1 MKSLTKPVKKYFSLF
16 LPPLLTLAVML
27 YVFKSYNMYPF
38 GQGSIAWCDMN
49 QQGIPLLMDFK
60 DMLSGKDNLFFSMN
74 NAGGMSFWGV
84 FCFFLSNPFSL
95 LSVFVPKEEIIYF
108 VNIMVILKLTLCSF
122 TAAIYFRCCKKP
134 ANGEITVSLSLMYAL
149 CGYGMLFYQN
159 IMWLDVMYLF
169 PILMIGLEKL
179 TK

>member
-1 MKSLTKPVKKYFSLF
+1 MKAVKKYYPLF

-27 YVFKSYNMYPF
+27 FVFKNYNMYPF

-84 FCFFLSNPFSL
+84 FCFFLSNRQWYEFLGCVLLFPFK
-95 LSVFVPKEEIIYF
+95 SVFSAVGFRAKGRNHIFCQYYGYPEAD
-108 VNIMVILKLTLCSF
+108 IMFLYDGNLF
-122 TAAIYFRCCKKP
+122 Q
-134 ANGEITVSLSLMYAL
+134 
-149 CGYGMLFYQN
+149 ML
-159 IMWLDVMYLF
+159 
-169 PILMIGLEKL
+169 
-179 TK
+179 

>member
-1 MKSLTKPVKKYFSLF
+1 MKAVKKYYPLF

-27 YVFKSYNMYPF
+27 YVFKNYNMYPF

-84 FCFFLSNPFSL
+84 FCFFLYEQCRRYELLGCVLLFPFK
-95 LSVFVPKEEIIYF
+95 SVFSAVGLCAKGRNDIFCQYHGYYETD
-108 VNIMVILKLTLCSF
+108 IMFL
-122 TAAIYFRCCKKP
+122 
-134 ANGEITVSLSLMYAL
+134 
-149 CGYGMLFYQN
+149 YGGNLFQV
-159 IMWLDVMYLF
+159 L
-169 PILMIGLEKL
+169 
-179 TK
+179 